1 MTTELPNVT
10 PNGRYSVTQ
19 AADAL
24 EVHRNTIL
32 RWIGEGK
39 IKFGIRRTNGR
50 KFIEGRTLTSFWKSQ
65 Y

>member
-1 MTTELPNVT
+1 MTSEMPNVT
-10 PNGRYSVTQ
+10 PNGRYSVTE
-19 AADAL
+19 AAKVM

-32 RWIGEGK
+32 RWIEEGK

-50 KFIEGRTLTSFWKSQ
+50 KFIEGRTLTGFWKSE